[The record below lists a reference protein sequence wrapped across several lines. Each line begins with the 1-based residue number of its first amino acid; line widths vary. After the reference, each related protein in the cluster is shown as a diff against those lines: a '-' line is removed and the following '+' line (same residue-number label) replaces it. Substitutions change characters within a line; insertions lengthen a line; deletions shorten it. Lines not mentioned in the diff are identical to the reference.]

1 MIAAT
6 VSRVQ
11 AIARD
16 TLLLE
21 LQASDGRALPTAAPG
36 SHIDL
41 HLPSGLV
48 RQYSLTNA
56 TGAAALGVYQIA
68 VARDAH
74 SRGGSSWVHDKLRV
88 GTALNISAPR
98 NLFALDS
105 SVRGP
110 VLFIGAGIG
119 ITPIYAMAQAAQRA
133 GMDWTLV
140 ACARSASRQAFAEEL
155 SALDAQRVRFHF
167 DLEQGRPVDL
177 QALLASAPWMAV
189 YACGPAGL
197 LDALSAL
204 TADWPMG
211 KLRMERF
218 KAEQADDS
226 ANQAFELVLARSGQS
241 VQVAAGESPLDAL
254 ERIGIDHPFSCREG
268 LCGTCEVQLVEG
280 EPEHRDMVLDAQE
293 RAAKQRFIPCVSR
306 CGGGRLVID
315 L

>member
-21 LQASDGRALPTAAPG
+21 LQASDGQALPAAGPG
-36 SHIDL
+36 AHIDL

-56 TGAAALGVYQIA
+56 TGSATLGVYQIA

-74 SRGGSSWVHDKLRV
+74 SRGGSSWVHDKLRA
-88 GTALNISAPR
+88 GTTLHISAPR
-98 NLFALDS
+98 NLFALDTR
-105 SVRGP
+105 VRGP

-119 ITPIYAMAQAAQRA
+119 ITPIYAMAQAAQQA
-133 GMDWTLV
+133 GMDWTLM
-140 ACARSASRQAFAEEL
+140 ACARSASRQAFQEEL
-155 SALDAQRVRFHF
+155 QALDAQRVRFHF
-167 DLEQGRPVDL
+167 DLEQGGPLNL
-177 QALLASAPWMAV
+177 QHLLASQPWATV

-197 LDALSAL
+197 LDALTEL
-204 TADWPMG
+204 TADWPPG
-211 KLRMERF
+211 TVRMERF

-226 ANQAFELVLARSGQS
+226 ANAGFELVLARSGQS
-241 VQVAAGESPLDAL
+241 VQVAPSESPLQAL
-254 ERIGIDHPFSCREG
+254 ERIGVDHPFSCREG
-268 LCGTCEVQLVEG
+268 LCGTCEVALIEG
-280 EPEHRDMVLDAQE
+280 EAEHRDMVLDASA
-293 RAAKQRFIPCVSR
+293 RAAQQRFIPCVSR